1 MIDLHASYVS
11 LASALLATAVGQMLF
26 RMYYVRTR
34 KIYLAAALGTFLA
47 VPLFSYLAL
56 LNLTLAFVYMST
68 ALIHVMVLALS
79 CLFLKERLTE
89 RQYISMALII
99 AGIVTFNL

>member
-1 MIDLHASYVS
+1 MIGLSASLVS
-11 LASALLATAVGQMLF
+11 LAFALLATSVGQMLF
-26 RMYYVRTR
+26 RMYYVRTQ

-68 ALIHVMVLALS
+68 ALIHVMVLVLS
-79 CLFLKERLTE
+79 HLFLKERLTK
-89 RQYISMALII
+89 RQYISMGLIV